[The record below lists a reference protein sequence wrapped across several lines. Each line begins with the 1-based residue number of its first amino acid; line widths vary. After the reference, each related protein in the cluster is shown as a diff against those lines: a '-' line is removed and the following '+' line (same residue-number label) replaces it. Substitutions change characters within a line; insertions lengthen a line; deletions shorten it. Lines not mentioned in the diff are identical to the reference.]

1 VAGVRI
7 GGSDELND
15 LSQRLI
21 RAAGSDV
28 FVKAAGEA
36 MEAEVP
42 SLVDAARKGTE
53 RLPQRGG
60 FARLVAKTRFGVK
73 VQARGGGITIRI
85 IAHPNAVVDPGA
97 IDRGRAR
104 HLTYGRKPWHVQLV
118 PKGWFSEPIRERAP
132 QIRARVA
139 DSIREALRKV

>member
-1 VAGVRI
+1 MGDVRI
-7 GGSDELND
+7 GGSDELHA

-28 FVKAAGEA
+28 FIQAATEA
-36 MEAEVP
+36 MQAEVP
-42 SLVDAARKGTE
+42 ACVAAARKGTD

-60 FARLVAKTRFGVK
+60 FARLVAKTRFGVRVK
-73 VQARGGGITIRI
+73 VQGGGVTIRI
-85 IAHPNAVVDPGA
+85 VAHPNAVADPGA

-104 HLTYGRKPWHVQLV
+104 HLTYGRKPWHVQIV

-139 DSIREALRKV
+139 DSIRDALRKV